1 MTVQKRRTYFLFLPP
16 RHLFSQ
22 AWISCSEMKD
32 EEWSAT
38 VDCVFVLSESRTWT
52 LTPDLS
58 SASSVASQCQC
69 IKHSKFSKLSV
80 QVTLVCATSYIGG
93 NDRSLALWPLSATFL
108 WFMDV
113 NVSSIHHLNY
123 PHWTSHYLTS
133 NQVCFKIV
141 HCSWKVFTL
150 SNHLLMV
157 LKTTLGNKSVFPN
170 QSEGWSVWKGL
181 QMYIVINKTKKQKQ
195 KVRGL

>member
-1 MTVQKRRTYFLFLPP
+1 MKSEVLLLTVFLFCLNLELGLWHLTCPQPHLLPHNVNVLNIQNSVNCQS
-16 RHLFSQ
+16 RLHLFVQ
-22 AWISCSEMKD
+22 LHILVAMIGAWLC
-32 EEWSAT
+32 
-38 VDCVFVLSESRTWT
+38 
-52 LTPDLS
+52 
-58 SASSVASQCQC
+58 
-69 IKHSKFSKLSV
+69 HS
-80 QVTLVCATSYIGG
+80 
-93 NDRSLALWPLSATFL
+93 L

-123 PHWTSHYLTS
+123 PHWTSHYLTN

-181 QMYIVINKTKKQKQ
+181 QMYIVISISKQKQ